1 MIQRKD
7 VMKSLPLLAGILG
20 RQYNVRVEIGGAGAF
35 TDGNTIHLPALLEDM
50 GDTLLKVTKGFLD
63 HEAAHIRETNFA
75 KLKAARLTP
84 FQLHLMNIVEDW
96 RVEERLSAIYPG
108 CGENFRFIIRYL
120 FESVPE
126 NSHTPPVASIP
137 EYLLLAVRT
146 WAVPE
151 IQMHKD
157 KVAAEVDAHFEGL
170 REQLDACLENIRPQC
185 RTTSDSIRFALELEA
200 IIRQWVES
208 PKKRDSPEDHAELSE
223 NTEKGRESI
232 KELLKAAKDE
242 LPEGIGEML
251 GGMLVSGFGSQPS
264 TALTVATAGTM
275 DTKPLPQDIL
285 MENQRLMAGLSARL
299 RGALQASVLVRSRPA
314 ERGKLSASRLY
325 RSMTG
330 SGHICLKQERTQ
342 GMSTHVHVLLDN
354 SGSMAG
360 SRSRLAVSCCHALA
374 SACVPIRGL
383 SVAVT
388 AFNDA
393 GSKCLVFPLLK
404 PEQRL
409 HANMQIRPEG
419 GTSLAPALW
428 WAMQQM
434 LFVRENRKILF
445 IITDGRV
452 CDVMAS
458 KNALALARRIGLE
471 IYGIGILDEHIRE
484 LLPESGRNIYNLRD
498 FPAAFFD
505 MMRGSLMRGASI

>member
-20 RQYNVRVEIGGAGAF
+20 RQYNVRVEIGGTGAF
-35 TDGNTIHLPALLEDM
+35 TDGNTIHLPALPENTDESFI
-50 GDTLLKVTKGFLD
+50 KVTRGYID
-63 HEAAHIRETNFA
+63 HEAAHIRETDFA
-75 KLKAARLTP
+75 KLKAAKLTP

-96 RVEERLSAIYPG
+96 RVEARLSAIYPG

-120 FESVPE
+120 FESVTE
-126 NSHTPPVASIP
+126 NSSRPPAMSIP

-151 IQMHKD
+151 IQMRKD
-157 KVAAEVDAHFEGL
+157 NVAAEVDAHFDGL

-185 RTTSDSIRFALELEA
+185 RTTSDAIRFALELEA

-208 PKKRDSPEDHAELSE
+208 TEKKDSPEHDTELSRNTGEERE
-223 NTEKGRESI
+223 NI
-232 KELLKAAKDE
+232 KKLLKAAKDE

-251 GGMLVSGFGSQPS
+251 GKMLVSGFGSQPN
-264 TALTVATAGTM
+264 TALTVATTGTM

-299 RGALQASVLVRSRPA
+299 RGVLQASVPVRSRPA

-330 SGHICLKQERTQ
+330 SGHICLKQEQTQ
-342 GMSTHVHVLLDN
+342 GMSTHLHVLLDN

-374 SACVPIRGL
+374 SACVPVRGL
-383 SVAVT
+383 TVAVT

-404 PEQRL
+404 PGQRL
-409 HANMQIRPEG
+409 HANMQIRSEG

-434 LFVRENRKILF
+434 LFSRENRKILF
-445 IITDGRV
+445 IITDGIV
-452 CDVMAS
+452 CDVTAS
-458 KNALALARRIGLE
+458 KNAITFARKIGLE

-484 LLPESGRNIYNLRD
+484 LLPKSSRNIYDLRD

-505 MMRGSLMRGASI
+505 MMQGSLMRGAST